1 MAKKLVRRGG
11 GKKLKKDVE
20 KNVRDFKSIFSEF
33 GEAVVSVVKD
43 SKLRRETQKIGESFA
58 GAGRALVE
66 RLRDKEVKKE
76 FKDVRKAAKK
86 FGRDAAKTWKKS
98 QPEIKKAVKKAA
110 KTIKKTVKKIE
121 KKVAKKK

>member
-86 FGRDAAKTWKKS
+86 FGRDAAK
-98 QPEIKKAVKKAA
+98 KAVKKAA